1 MGTTRLSTKGQI
13 ILPKAV
19 RDAHQWG
26 PGTEFLVDEVPEG
39 VLLRP
44 SRVFAASRL
53 ADVSGSLRY
62 GGRPRTVAEMRQAI
76 TKEVKRRRAR
86 GRY

>member
-1 MGTTRLSTKGQI
+1 METTRLSTKGQV

-19 RDAHQWG
+19 RTARAWA
-26 PGTEFLVDEVPEG
+26 PGTEFYVEETPEG

-44 SRVFAASRL
+44 VGRFPESRL
-53 ADVSGSLRY
+53 EEVAGCLKWT
-62 GGRPRTVAEMRQAI
+62 GRPKTIAQMRSAI
-76 TKEVKRRRAR
+76 AREVKRRHDR

>member
-1 MGTTRLSTKGQI
+1 METTRLSTKGQV

-19 RDAHQWG
+19 RSSRDWL
-26 PGTEFLVDEVPEG
+26 PGTEFLVEETPEG

-44 SRVFAASRL
+44 VGRFPESRL
-53 ADVSGSLRY
+53 ADVAGCLKWEGKPKTPS
-62 GGRPRTVAEMRQAI
+62 EMRRAI
-76 TKEVKRRRAR
+76 ARQTGKRHDR